1 MVLIALIAL
10 LDQPRLKDHQNVLYV
25 EQINMLMNTAD
36 NVKIVELLSIQ
47 ALTKRS
53 ALLALQVT
61 FVPRLAL
68 STFVPLVITE
78 RRLKMLAHVQN
89 VPLEVIARLESNKSL
104 VKLVIILKPVL
115 KSVYPVQV
123 DMPVV
128 QLL

>member
-1 MVLIALIAL
+1 MKTL
-10 LDQPRLKDHQNVLYV
+10 
-25 EQINMLMNTAD
+25 D
-36 NVKIVELLSIQ
+36 NVKIVQLLTIQ
-47 ALTKRS
+47 VLTKRS

-61 FVPRLAL
+61 FVPRLVL

-78 RRLKMLAHVQN
+78 RKLRMLAHVQN
-89 VPLEVIARLESNKSL
+89 VPLEVIARLESNRNL
-104 VKLVIILKPVL
+104 VKLVIILKSVL

>member
-1 MVLIALIAL
+1 
-10 LDQPRLKDHQNVLYV
+10 
-25 EQINMLMNTAD
+25 MLMNTVD
-36 NVKIVELLSIQ
+36 NVKIVELLNIQ

-61 FVPRLAL
+61 FVPRLVL

-78 RRLKMLAHVQN
+78 RSLRMLAHVQN
-89 VPLEVIARLESNKSL
+89 VPLEVIARLESNRNL